1 MPDTQWSPHAVTV
14 GAMSTKPESVS
25 REVSELYISKINN
38 LISAGRESLIESLVS
53 EYDRATRSKSRSVE
67 KALG

>member
-1 MPDTQWSPHAVTV
+1 MR
-14 GAMSTKPESVS
+14 SVS